1 MNLSTKGMTKT
12 MTKQTAIYTR
22 QSIDKKESLSIEG
35 QIEQC
40 ESKLSKGEIYTVYK
54 DKGYSGKNISRPELQ
69 RLITDIELD
78 KVGKVIVYKLDRI
91 SRSITDFYKLFEIMQ
106 KHNCDFVSATEPFDT
121 TGMGVFVMGMLA
133 LFAELERKNIQKRV
147 KDNYYYR
154 TATTG
159 SWAGGPAPFGFKNGR
174 NEQNKPTLI
183 PIPKEIEAV
192 ELMFSL
198 YYGVEQCT
206 LGEVARNLNQRGY
219 KPHKRDVFDSVTV
232 SKILQNPIYVKADK
246 VLYTYFKKRK
256 IKFLNSEEEWNGTRT
271 AHIIGKK
278 VGNANIRSYTTME
291 EQSVY
296 LTNFEGFIPSI
307 NYVSVQERLAE
318 NQQFTRNNTAGLLE
332 ELGGKLKCKSCGY
345 AIKSYSQSTNGRPY
359 LDCYG
364 NRSLHT
370 CKEKFNNINFWV
382 LQETVGEEIQKQ
394 LDNLHG
400 LWKERVDIAY
410 KATKEIET
418 KQAQLD
424 EIINDFYDNKES
436 NEILKK
442 AFKNKVEKLQ
452 TEINELEYR
461 QQVAL
466 SSSGTLE
473 IFLKHNL
480 TLKESISKGI
490 KYIDL
495 NTEEKR
501 QIIDFM
507 IDKIYLTNDINT
519 FEIAWK
525 I

>member
-1 MNLSTKGMTKT
+1 MNLSTKGRTKT
-12 MTKQTAIYTR
+12 MKKQTAIYTR
-22 QSIDKKESLSIEG
+22 QSVDKKESLSIEG

-40 ESKLSKGEIYTVYK
+40 ENKLRKGEIYTVYK
-54 DKGYSGKNISRPELQ
+54 DKGYSGKNTARPELQ

-174 NEQNKPTLI
+174 NEDKKPTLI
-183 PIPKEIEAV
+183 PIPEEIEAV
-192 ELMFSL
+192 ELMFAL

-206 LGEVARNLNQRGY
+206 LGQVARNLNERGF

-246 VLYTYFKKRK
+246 VLYKYFKKRK
-256 IKFLNSEEEWNGTRT
+256 IKFLNSEEEWDGTRT

-318 NQQFTRNNTAGLLE
+318 NQQITRNNTAGVLE
-332 ELGGKLKCKSCGY
+332 ELGGKLKCHKCKL

-359 LDCYG
+359 LDCFG
-364 NRSLHT
+364 NRSYHT
-370 CKEKFNNINFWV
+370 CAEKYNKVNFWE
-382 LQETVGEEIQKQ
+382 LQEKVGEEIQKQ

-400 LWKERVDIAY
+400 LWQERVKIAY
-410 KATKEIET
+410 KATEEIKT
-418 KQAQLD
+418 KQAKLD
-424 EIINDFYDNKES
+424 ELVSTFGDD
-436 NEILKK
+436 EIGKK
-442 AFKNKVEKLQ
+442 AIKNTVIRLQ
-452 TEINELEYR
+452 TEIDELEYR

-495 NTEEKR
+495 TTEEKR

>member
-1 MNLSTKGMTKT
+1 MTKL
-12 MTKQTAIYTR
+12 TAIYAR
-22 QSIDKKESLSIEG
+22 QSLDKKDSLSIEG

-40 ESKLSKGEIYTVYK
+40 KGELKQNETPVIYK
-54 DKGYSGKNISRPELQ
+54 DKGYSGKNTARPELQ
-69 RLITDIELD
+69 RLLNDIKLG
-78 KVGKVIVYKLDRI
+78 KIGKVIVYKLDRI
-91 SRSITDFYKLFEIMQ
+91 SRNITDFYKLFEEMQ
-106 KHNCDFVSATEPFDT
+106 EYKCDFVSATEEFDT
-121 TGMGVFVMGMLA
+121 TGMGKFVMGMLA
-133 LFAELERKNIQKRV
+133 MIAELERNNIQKRV

-174 NEQNKPTLI
+174 NEHNKPTLI
-183 PIPKEIEAV
+183 PIPEEQEAV
-192 ELMFSL
+192 ELMFAL
-198 YYGVEQCT
+198 YYGVEHYT
-206 LGEVARNLNQRGY
+206 LGQVARMLNDKGY

-232 SKILQNPIYVKADK
+232 SKILQNPIYVNADK

-256 IKFLNSEEEWNGTRT
+256 IKFLNSEEEWDGTRA

-296 LTNFEGFIPSI
+296 LTNFQGFIPSI
-307 NYVSVQERLAE
+307 SYVGVQERLAE
-318 NQQFTRNNTAGLLE
+318 NQQFTRNNTSGLLE
-332 ELGGKLKCKSCGY
+332 ELGGKLKCGACKY

-359 LDCYG
+359 LDCYA

-370 CKEKFNNINFWV
+370 CKEKYNKVNFWE
-382 LQETVGEEIQKQ
+382 LQEKVGEEIQKQ

-400 LWKERVDIAY
+400 LWQERVNSAY
-410 KATKEIET
+410 KATEEIES
-418 KQAQLD
+418 KQAELD
-424 EIINDFYDNKES
+424 KVVQTFIKGNNSND
-436 NEILKK
+436 LTVK
-442 AFKNKVEKLQ
+442 AVQSTVERLQ
-452 TEINELEYR
+452 SEINELEYR

-480 TLKESISKGI
+480 TLKESISKGV
-490 KYIDL
+490 KYQDL
-495 NTEEKR
+495 TTEEKR
-501 QIIDFM
+501 QIIDVM

>member
-1 MNLSTKGMTKT
+1 
-12 MTKQTAIYTR
+12 MTKQPAIYTR
-22 QSIDKKESLSIEG
+22 QSVDKKESLSIEG

-40 ESKLSKGEIYTVYK
+40 EHLIKGETPLVYK
-54 DKGYSGKNISRPELQ
+54 DKGFSGKNTERPDLK

-78 KVGKVIVYKLDRI
+78 KISKVIVYKLDRI
-91 SRSITDFYKLFEIMQ
+91 SRNITDFYKLFEIMQ
-106 KHNCDFVSATEPFDT
+106 KHNCEFVSASESFDT
-121 TGMGVFVMGMLA
+121 SSAMGKAMMGILA
-133 LFAELERKNIQKRV
+133 IFAQMERENIQKRV

-159 SWAGGPAPFGFKNGR
+159 SWAGGPAPYGFKNGR
-174 NEQNKPTLI
+174 NEVNKPTLI
-183 PIPKEIEAV
+183 PIPEEVEAV
-192 ELMFSL
+192 KLMFAL

-206 LGEVARNLNQRGY
+206 LGQVARNLNEEGY
-219 KPHKRDVFDSVTV
+219 QPHKREVFDSVTI
-232 SKILQNPIYVKADK
+232 SRILQNPIYVEADK
-246 VLYTYFKKRK
+246 VLYKYFKKRK
-256 IKFLNSEEEWNGTRT
+256 IKFLNSEEEWDGTRT

-278 VGNANIRSYTTME
+278 VGNANVRSYTTME

-296 LTNFEGFIPSI
+296 LTNFKGFIPSI
-307 NYVSVQERLAE
+307 SYIGVQERLAE

-332 ELGGKLKCKSCGY
+332 ELGGKLKCGTCKY

-364 NRSLHT
+364 NRSLHV
-370 CKEKFNNINFWV
+370 CKEKYNKIIFWE
-382 LQETVGEEIQKQ
+382 LQEKVGEEIQKQ

-400 LWKERVDIAY
+400 LWKERIKIAY
-410 KATKEIET
+410 KATEEIKI
-418 KQAQLD
+418 KQAKLD
-424 EIINDFYDNKES
+424 EIIDNFVNGEGSND
-436 NEILKK
+436 ITRK
-442 AFKNKVEKLQ
+442 AFQKTVEKLQ
-452 TEINELEYR
+452 TEIDDLEYR
-461 QQVAL
+461 QQIAL

-473 IFLKHNL
+473 VFLNHNL
-480 TLKESISKGI
+480 TLKESMNKGI

-495 NTEEKR
+495 TTEEKR

>member
-1 MNLSTKGMTKT
+1 
-12 MTKQTAIYTR
+12 MTKQTAIYAR

-35 QIEQC
+35 QIEKC
-40 ESKLSKGEIYTVYK
+40 VHILKGETPVIYK
-54 DKGYSGKNISRPELQ
+54 DKGFSGKNTERPDLK
-69 RLITDIELD
+69 RLITDIQLN
-78 KVGKVIVYKLDRI
+78 KISKVIVYKLDRI
-91 SRSITDFYKLFEIMQ
+91 SRNITDFYKLYEIME
-106 KHNCDFVSATEPFDT
+106 KHRCEFVSASECFDT
-121 TGMGVFVMGMLA
+121 SSAMGKAMMGILA
-133 LFAELERKNIQKRV
+133 IFAQMERENIQKRV

-159 SWAGGPAPFGFKNGR
+159 SWAGGPAPYGFKNGR
-174 NEQNKPTLI
+174 NEQGKPTLI
-183 PIPKEIEAV
+183 PIPEEQEAV
-192 ELMFSL
+192 KLMFAL
-198 YYGVEQCT
+198 YYGVEHCT
-206 LGEVARNLNQRGY
+206 LGEVARNLNNRNY

-246 VLYTYFKKRK
+246 VLYKYFKKRK
-256 IKFLNSEEEWNGTRT
+256 IKFLNSEEEWDGTRT

-278 VGNANIRSYTTME
+278 VGNSNIRSYTTME

-307 NYVSVQERLAE
+307 NYVSVQDRLAE
-318 NQQFTRNNTAGLLE
+318 NQQFTRNNTAGVLE

-345 AIKSYSQSTNGRPY
+345 AIKTYSQSTNGRPY

-370 CKEKFNNINFWV
+370 CKEKFNNINFWK
-382 LQETVGEEIQKQ
+382 LQEKVGEEIQKQ

-400 LWKERVDIAY
+400 LLQERVKIAY
-410 KATKEIET
+410 NITEEIKT
-418 KQAQLD
+418 KQAKLD
-424 EIINDFYDNKES
+424 EIIDTFINGEDSND
-436 NEILKK
+436 ITRK
-442 AFKNKVEKLQ
+442 AFQKPVEKLQ
-452 TEINELEYR
+452 NEINELEYR
-461 QQVAL
+461 QQIAL

-480 TLKESISKGI
+480 TLKESINKGI
-490 KYIDL
+490 KYKDL
-495 NTEEKR
+495 TTEEKR
-501 QIIDFM
+501 QIIDVM

>member
-1 MNLSTKGMTKT
+1 MK
-12 MTKQTAIYTR
+12 KQTAIYTR
-22 QSIDKKESLSIEG
+22 QSVDKKESLSIEG

-40 ESKLSKGEIYTVYK
+40 SILTKGETPIIYK
-54 DKGYSGKNISRPELQ
+54 DKGYSGKNTDRPDLK
-69 RLITDIELD
+69 RLINDIELD
-78 KVGKVIVYKLDRI
+78 KIGKVIVYKLDRI
-91 SRSITDFYKLFEIMQ
+91 SRNITDFYKLYEIMD
-106 KHNCDFVSATEPFDT
+106 KHKCEFISASESFDT
-121 TGMGVFVMGMLA
+121 SSAMGTAMMGILAVFAQM
-133 LFAELERKNIQKRV
+133 ERNNIQKRV

-174 NEQNKPTLI
+174 NEDKKPTLI
-183 PIPKEIEAV
+183 PIPEEIEAV
-192 ELMFSL
+192 ELMFAL

-206 LGEVARNLNQRGY
+206 LGQVARNLNERGF

-246 VLYTYFKKRK
+246 VLYKYFKKRK
-256 IKFLNSEEEWNGTRT
+256 IKFLNSEEDWNGTRT

-296 LTNFEGFIPSI
+296 LTNFSGFIPSI
-307 NYVSVQERLAE
+307 QYVAVQERLAE
-318 NQQFTRNNTAGLLE
+318 NQQFTRNNTAGVLE
-332 ELGGKLKCKSCGY
+332 ELGGKLKCKKCGL

-359 LDCYG
+359 LDCYN
-364 NRSLHT
+364 NRTHHL
-370 CKEKFNNINFWV
+370 CDQKYNNINFWE
-382 LQETVGEEIQKQ
+382 LQEKVGEEIQKQ

-400 LWKERVDIAY
+400 LWQERVKIAY
-410 KATKEIET
+410 KANEEIKI
-418 KQAQLD
+418 KQAKLD
-424 EIINDFYDNKES
+424 ELVSSFGDD
-436 NEILKK
+436 EIGKK
-442 AFKNKVEKLQ
+442 AIKNTVIRLQ
-452 TEINELEYR
+452 TEIDELEYR

>member
-1 MNLSTKGMTKT
+1 MNLSTKGRTKT
-12 MTKQTAIYTR
+12 MTKQTAIYAR
-22 QSIDKKESLSIEG
+22 QSVDKKESLSIEG
-35 QIEQC
+35 QIDKC
-40 ESKLSKGEIYTVYK
+40 KSKLSDDEKALAIIYK
-54 DKGYSGKNISRPELQ
+54 DKGFSGKNTDRPDLK
-69 RLITDIELD
+69 RLINDIELG
-78 KVGKVIVYKLDRI
+78 KIGKVIVYKLDRI
-91 SRSITDFYKLFEIMQ
+91 SRNIVDFYKLYEIMD
-106 KHNCDFVSATEPFDT
+106 KNNCSFISAEQDFETSTPMGAAT
-121 TGMGVFVMGMLA
+121 MGFLA
-133 LFAELERKNIQKRV
+133 IFAEMERKNIQKRV

-174 NEQNKPTLI
+174 NEDKKPTLI
-183 PIPKEIEAV
+183 PIPEEIEAV
-192 ELMFSL
+192 ELMFAL

-206 LGEVARNLNQRGY
+206 LGQVARNLNERGY

-246 VLYTYFKKRK
+246 VLYKYFKKRK
-256 IKFLNSEEEWNGTRT
+256 IKFLNSEEEWDGTRT

-400 LWKERVDIAY
+400 LWQERVKIAY
-410 KATKEIET
+410 KANEEIKI
-418 KQAQLD
+418 KQAKLD
-424 EIINDFYDNKES
+424 ELVSSFGDDEKG
-436 NEILKK
+436 KK
-442 AFKNKVEKLQ
+442 AIKNTVIRLQ
-452 TEINELEYR
+452 TEIDELEYR

-480 TLKESISKGI
+480 TLKQSICKGI

>member
-1 MNLSTKGMTKT
+1 

-22 QSIDKKESLSIEG
+22 QSVDKKESLSIEG

-40 ESKLSKGEIYTVYK
+40 QNKLNKGETPIIYK
-54 DKGYSGKNISRPELQ
+54 DKGYSGKNTERPELQ
-69 RLITDIELD
+69 RLMADIQLGKIE
-78 KVGKVIVYKLDRI
+78 KVIVYKLDRI
-91 SRSITDFYKLFEIMQ
+91 SRNITDFYKLFEIMQ
-106 KHNCDFVSATEPFDT
+106 KNGCDFASATEPFDT
-121 TGMGVFVMGMLA
+121 TGMGKFVMGMLA
-133 LFAELERKNIQKRV
+133 MFAQLERENIQKRV

-154 TATTG
+154 TANTG

-174 NEQNKPTLI
+174 NEQGKPTLI
-183 PIPKEIEAV
+183 PIAEEIEAV
-192 ELMFSL
+192 ELMFAL
-198 YYGVEQCT
+198 YNDIEHCT

-219 KPHKRDVFDSVTV
+219 KPHKREVFDSVTV

-256 IKFLNSEEEWNGTRT
+256 IKFLNNEEQWNGTRT

-307 NYVSVQERLAE
+307 SYVGVQDRLAE
-318 NQQFTRNNTAGLLE
+318 NQQFTRNNTAGVLE

-359 LDCYG
+359 LDCYA

-370 CKEKFNNINFWV
+370 CKEKYNKINFYE
-382 LQETVGEEIQKQ
+382 LQEKVGEEIQKQ
-394 LDNLHG
+394 LDNIHG
-400 LWKERVDIAY
+400 LWQERVKVAFES
-410 KATKEIET
+410 TKEIEE

-424 EIINDFYDNKES
+424 GIIADFIGSGENSD
-436 NEILKK
+436 IMKK
-442 AFKNKVEKLQ
+442 AFKNTVERLQ
-452 TEINELEYR
+452 TEINDLEYK
-461 QQVAL
+461 QQLAM

-473 IFLKHNL
+473 IFLKNNL
-480 TLKESISKGI
+480 ILKESISKGV

-501 QIIDFM
+501 QVIDVM
-507 IDKIYLTNDINT
+507 INKIYLTNDINT